1 MTAEI
6 TILNKSAVALAADSA
21 VTLSLGKERKV
32 FNTVNKVFRLS
43 LVHPVGIMIYGG
55 ASLMNVPWET
65 IIKLYRKKLDKT
77 EYPTLNEYVK
87 DFLDFLV
94 SRKYDFFPQESQEK
108 YIEFTSAGIVNDIL
122 GNINNKVQEE
132 ISKKKLTHTEII
144 QIASGVIENFRDNI
158 ENLNN
163 SSSSLTKLE
172 VKKLY
177 GNIIERVATSVFQ
190 KLKPYK
196 KDINLI
202 IDLVANYFTKDHYSN
217 SYSGIVFAGFGEKD
231 IYPKMISHKIEGV
244 INNKLRFSF
253 DRETNITAQN
263 GGEINRFAQGDM
275 VSTFIEGIDPSQR
288 ITIDNYIHEILKKY
302 PSSMMSILEKEIL
315 LNDTQKQNISQ
326 KLIDFSNNLYK
337 DFIKD
342 IHQYRGDTHVT
353 PVLHM
358 VSILPKEE
366 LATMAE
372 TFVNITSFKQRV
384 SMSAETVGGPID
396 VAIITKGDG
405 FIWVKRKPSFDK
417 NINSHI

>member
-77 EYPTLNEYVK
+77 EYPTLSEYVK

-122 GNINNKVQEE
+122 SNINNKVQEE
-132 ISKKKLTHTEII
+132 IIKKKLTHTEII
-144 QIASGVIENFRDNI
+144 QIASGVIKNFRDNI

-196 KDINLI
+196 KDMNL
-202 IDLVANYFTKDHYSN
+202 
-217 SYSGIVFAGFGEKD
+217 
-231 IYPKMISHKIEGV
+231 
-244 INNKLRFSF
+244 
-253 DRETNITAQN
+253 
-263 GGEINRFAQGDM
+263 
-275 VSTFIEGIDPSQR
+275 
-288 ITIDNYIHEILKKY
+288 
-302 PSSMMSILEKEIL
+302 
-315 LNDTQKQNISQ
+315 
-326 KLIDFSNNLYK
+326 
-337 DFIKD
+337 
-342 IHQYRGDTHVT
+342 
-353 PVLHM
+353 
-358 VSILPKEE
+358 VSIH
-366 LATMAE
+366 
-372 TFVNITSFKQRV
+372 R
-384 SMSAETVGGPID
+384 
-396 VAIITKGDG
+396 
-405 FIWVKRKPSFDK
+405 
-417 NINSHI
+417 